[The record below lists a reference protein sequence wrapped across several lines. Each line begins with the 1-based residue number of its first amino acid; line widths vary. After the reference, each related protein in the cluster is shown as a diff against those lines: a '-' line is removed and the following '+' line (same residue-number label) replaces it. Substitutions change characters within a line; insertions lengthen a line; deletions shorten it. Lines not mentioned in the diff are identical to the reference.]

1 MKRIFS
7 IYFLLILS
15 FQVFAQLTPQPTPP
29 AGAFST
35 GVNFNFGQNSF
46 DFNYQGVD
54 GNLSYR
60 YAPGTDG
67 SPAAIKCVVNSY
79 TFSPSLG
86 GLAMYVGGQERFPW
100 TPGVT
105 FALLNASA
113 SADTLTTNWKMSYST
128 YTLHYTYKFFLSGRT
143 LVMDI
148 ESQEATVSQVMIGRC
163 ENAVNPKIIPV
174 PYLPS
179 MNVLYTDN
187 GTEKLFM
194 SEFFDWE
201 RSDASLLAPADQVF
215 SPTSVFFAQDERYFP
230 VAGGNTNPAK
240 ERQYITV
247 SPSIEDVLPNLPN
260 PVSAL
265 KSVSADHLIYD
276 AWSYSFSNVLS
287 DVNILNNSGIKNIW
301 LIVHDWQNGG
311 YDNMYPDVMPANPA
325 RGGSSGLLAIQNA
338 CVSDN
343 YLFALHENYT
353 DIWPNAPSYNVNEV
367 SKNANGSLQLGWFNP
382 TTSIQAYH
390 MKPTRAAHFLNI
402 FSPQIHQTYFTTAA
416 YLDVH
421 SAINP
426 SYVVDYDP
434 AVSNPAKY
442 REAMQLYRQLPGLS
456 RAQHAGPV
464 SGEGAFHFLYAGYF
478 DDIEGQ
484 INTAKQNGYW
494 QGCRLPLLI
503 DFQLNKIH
511 PLMCTHGVG
520 YYERFFSLNDGTQHY
535 FLGGLDS
542 ALMYIAT
549 ELAYGNAGFIPHGS
563 DMPNFLAVA
572 KLEHKHVLPAQKLYA
587 NANAVSIL
595 YDDNGTMVTASQY
608 IKNHPATFDDINSL
622 DFMSKVQVTYNNG
635 TVVYVNRHP
644 TQNWQITPG
653 ISGSSFNYHAT
664 INSIDSLGVDSAAI
678 VSTWTLPKK
687 NGWLVIA
694 PQTVTSVDDHQNIYP
709 CVTVYPNPS
718 SGIFAIQSS
727 VPVYSYEIVNLLGEQ
742 MYAAP
747 VLNGSNSI
755 ATSIPFEL
763 PAGIYFIRMK
773 TNSEGIITQKI
784 SITHN

>member
-7 IYFLLILS
+7 IWFLLIVS
-15 FQVFAQLTPQPTPP
+15 FQVFAQTSPQPTPP

-35 GVNFNFGQNSF
+35 GVNFNFSQNSF

-54 GNLSYR
+54 GNVSYR

-86 GLAMYVGGQERFPW
+86 GLAMYVGGAERFPW

-128 YTLHYTYKFFLSGRT
+128 YTLHYTYKFFLSART
-143 LVMDI
+143 LVMDMTA
-148 ESQEATVSQVMIGRC
+148 QEPIVSQVMIGRC
-163 ENAVNPKIIPV
+163 ENAVSPRIIPV

-201 RSDASLLAPADQVF
+201 QSDASLVSPLDQVF
-215 SPTSVFFAQDERYFP
+215 SPTSVFFSQDERYFP
-230 VAGGNTNPAK
+230 VAGGSMNPAK
-240 ERQYITV
+240 ERLYITV
-247 SPSIEDVLPNLPN
+247 SPSIAEVLPNLPN
-260 PVSAL
+260 PISPL
-265 KSVSADHLIYD
+265 KSVSSDHLVYD
-276 AWSYSFSNVLS
+276 AWSYNFSNVLS
-287 DVNILNNSGIKNIW
+287 DVNLLNNSGVKNVW

-311 YDNMYPDVMPANPA
+311 YDNMLPDVMPANPA
-325 RGGSSGLLAIQNA
+325 RGGSSGLLAIQSA
-338 CVSDN
+338 CASDN
-343 YLFALHENYT
+343 YLFALHENYA
-353 DIWPNAPSYNVNEV
+353 DIYTNAPSYNVNEV
-367 SKNANGSLQLGWFNP
+367 SKNADGSLQLGWFN
-382 TTSIQAYH
+382 TATQIQSYH
-390 MKPTRAAHFLNI
+390 MKPSRAAHFLNI
-402 FSPQIHQTYFTTAA
+402 FAPQIHQTYFTTAA

-421 SAINP
+421 SAANP
-426 SYVVDYDP
+426 SYLVDFDP
-434 AVSNPAKY
+434 AVANPAKFK
-442 REAMQLYRQLPGLS
+442 EAMQSYRQLSSWS
-456 RAQHAGPV
+456 RIQHNGPV

-494 QGCRLPLLI
+494 QGCRLPLLV

-572 KLEHKHVLPAQKLYA
+572 KLEYKHVLPVQKLYA
-587 NANAVSIL
+587 NANALSIL

-608 IKNHPATFDDINSL
+608 IKNHPATFDDINSV
-622 DFMSKVQVTYNNG
+622 DFMSKIQVTYNNG

-644 TQNWQITPG
+644 TQSWQVTSG
-653 ISGSSFNYHAT
+653 ISGTSFNYHAT
-664 INSIDSLGVDSAAI
+664 INSIDSLGIDSSIAI
-678 VSTWTLPKK
+678 STWALPKK
-687 NGWLVIA
+687 SGWLVIS
-694 PQTVTSVDDHQNIYP
+694 PQTATGIDAHENADQ
-709 CVTVYPNPS
+709 CFTVYPNPS
-718 SGIFAIQSS
+718 NGSFTVNS
-727 VPVYSYEIVNLLGEQ
+727 PVGTFSYEIVNFLGEPVC
-742 MYAAP
+742 AAS
-747 VLNGSNSI
+747 VLNGSNPI
-755 ATSIPFEL
+755 AISL
-763 PAGIYFIRMK
+763 PSGSPSGIYFIRTK
-773 TNSEGIITQKI
+773 TISGETITQKI